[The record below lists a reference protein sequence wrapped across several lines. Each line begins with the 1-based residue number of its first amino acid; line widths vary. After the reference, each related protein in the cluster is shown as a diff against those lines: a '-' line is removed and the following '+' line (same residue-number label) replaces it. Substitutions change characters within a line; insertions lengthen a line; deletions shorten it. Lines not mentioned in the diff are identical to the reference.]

1 MFKMTP
7 NIVRSLVVKKS
18 TRMYPAEVRETFAK
32 VRGELLNDIERCIF
46 CGTCE
51 VKCPSQCIQ
60 VDKKAYIWT
69 YDPFACVY
77 CGVCVDTC
85 PAKSL
90 YQKTK
95 YRGPTGERLIIS
107 QQGQPRKKDKA
118 KDKDAG
124 QEVEKGPV
132 EEKQGSDR
140 PPPVGTDPPT
150 AG

>member
-7 NIVRSLVVKKS
+7 NIVRNLLVKKS
-18 TRMYPAEVRETFAK
+18 TRIYPAEMRETFAG
-32 VRGELLNDIERCIF
+32 VRGELINDIERCIF

-60 VDKKAYIWT
+60 VDKKAYTWI
-69 YDPFACVY
+69 YDPFVCVY

-90 YQKTK
+90 YQKTQ
-95 YRGPTGERLIIS
+95 YRSPAGARIIVS

-118 KDKDAG
+118 KDKTAERDAQKEFG
-124 QEVEKGPV
+124 
-132 EEKQGSDR
+132 EE
-140 PPPVGTDPPT
+140 
-150 AG
+150 